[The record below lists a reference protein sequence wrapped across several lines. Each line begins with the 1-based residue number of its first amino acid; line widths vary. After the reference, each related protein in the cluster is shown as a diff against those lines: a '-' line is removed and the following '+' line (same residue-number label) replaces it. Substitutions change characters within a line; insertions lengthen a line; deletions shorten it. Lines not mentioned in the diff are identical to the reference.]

1 MTEYDNTN
9 RGALFQSEKTTDRHP
24 DLKGKLNVDGTDY
37 YVSAWS
43 EVSKKD
49 GKKYLSLSVDK
60 KKDQGSAPAA
70 PATPAATA
78 EAEDGPLPF

>member
-9 RGALFQSEKTTDRHP
+9 RGALFQSEKKTEKHP
-24 DLKGKLNVDGTDY
+24 DLKGPLNIEGTDY

-49 GKKYLSLSVDK
+49 GKNCSRCSRRSS
-60 KKDQGSAPAA
+60 GNWR
-70 PATPAATA
+70 
-78 EAEDGPLPF
+78 

>member
-9 RGALFQSEKTTDRHP
+9 RGALFQSEKKTEKHP
-24 DLKGKLNVDGTDY
+24 DLKGPLNIEGTDY

-60 KKDQGSAPAA
+60 KQDKESAPAPAA
-70 PATPAATA
+70 PAAPAATGD
-78 EAEDGPLPF
+78 EALPF

>member
-9 RGALFQSEKTTDRHP
+9 RGALFPAEKETDRHP

-43 EVSKKD
+43 NVSKKD

-60 KKDQGSAPAA
+60 KQDQKPSPAA
-70 PATPAATA
+70 PAATGGTA
-78 EAEDGPLPF
+78 DEVLPF